1 LHEETFLKRKG
12 LDTCEKLC
20 IFDAS
25 CMTVEEQL
33 WHLNVGH
40 RERADYDI

>member
-1 LHEETFLKRKG
+1 LLEETFLKRNG
-12 LDTCEKLC
+12 LDTCEKLHT
-20 IFDAS
+20 FDAT

-40 RERADYDI
+40 RERTDYYI